1 MSKCYRLLQLVNT
14 AIGAVTPD
22 TVMPLGVQNR
32 SVETVP
38 ICQNTF
44 VVTTTANNVI
54 YVKEAGLYK
63 VTYTAYLT
71 VGGAGDII
79 VNLQVNGVT
88 VQTATVTVAA
98 AGTYLVAFT
107 YVTSTYIVPPLN
119 APLAINVQ
127 LGSTS
132 VALTGGSS
140 VMQVERTYVNQT
152 T

>member
-1 MSKCYRLLQLVNT
+1 MNGVYRLLQLVNT
-14 AIGAVTPD
+14 AIGAVA
-22 TVMPLGVQNR
+22 VGSAIPLGVQNQ

-38 ICQNTF
+38 NCQNTF
-44 VVTTTANNVI
+44 VVTTTANNVV

-63 VTYTAYLT
+63 VAYTAYLT

-98 AGTYLVAFT
+98 AGTYLVTFT
-107 YVTSTYIVPPLN
+107 YVTSTYKAVPNN
-119 APLAINVQ
+119 APLAVNVQ

-132 VALTGGSS
+132 VAVTGGSS
-140 VMQVERTYVNQT
+140 VMQVERVYVN
-152 T
+152 